1 MEKSSKRKI
10 LIWAVAILIIINI
23 SSLATIWFHRI
34 QNKRTSR
41 TEIRDQRPPS
51 EERNRDRRN
60 NGQDMRREFS
70 RRFQNALN
78 LTAVQSTAVDS
89 IHSHYFE
96 QRRVLTHKLADL
108 KSKLDAELA
117 SEQLDQDSLD
127 MLITQ
132 QSSYFNDLNNNAVQ
146 MNLAIRS
153 VLDEEQVKS
162 YTQTLKKERTRRLR
176 SRRSN

>member
-10 LIWAVAILIIINI
+10 LIWAVIILMIINI
-23 SSLATIWFHRI
+23 SSLATIWFHKV
-34 QNKRTSR
+34 QYKRMNR
-41 TEIRDQRPPS
+41 TEIGDRRAPR
-51 EERNRDRRN
+51 ETRNGDRRN
-60 NGQDMRREFS
+60 NGKDMRREFS
-70 RRFQNALN
+70 RRFQNHLN
-78 LTAVQSTAVDS
+78 LTDAQATTVDS

-96 QRRVLTHKLADL
+96 QRRELTKKLADL
-108 KSKLDAELA
+108 KSKLDEELA
-117 SEQLDQDSLD
+117 SVQLDQDSLD

-162 YTQTLKKERTRRLR
+162 YIQTLKKERTRRQG